1 MKHDLKIDMNNEF
14 KQEEKIPKNFPEY
27 SIMYKT
33 LLNQV
38 KKLKQ
43 QKKDSHESKVE
54 EIKLK
59 IQRYESEIIKIKKMF
74 PSNYFESI
82 D

>member
-1 MKHDLKIDMNNEF
+1 MKHDLKIDMYGEDSPG
-14 KQEEKIPKNFPEY
+14 EKMPKNFPEY

-33 LLNQV
+33 LLKQV
-38 KKLKQ
+38 KKLERQ
-43 QKKDSHESKVE
+43 EKDAHESNVV

-59 IQRYESEIIKIKKMF
+59 IQRYELEIIKIKKMF
-74 PSNYFESI
+74 PSNYFEGV

>member
-1 MKHDLKIDMNNEF
+1 MKTIM
-14 KQEEKIPKNFPEY
+14 EKMPKNFPEY

-33 LLNQV
+33 LSKQV

-43 QKKDSHESKVE
+43 QKKDTHESKDE

-59 IQRYESEIIKIKKMF
+59 IERYESEIIKIKKMF
-74 PSNYFESI
+74 PSNYFEGV

>member
-1 MKHDLKIDMNNEF
+1 M
-14 KQEEKIPKNFPEY
+14 EKMPKNFPEY

-33 LLNQV
+33 LSKQV

-43 QKKDSHESKVE
+43 QKKDTHESKDE

-59 IQRYESEIIKIKKMF
+59 IERYESEIIKIKKMF
-74 PSNYFESI
+74 PSNYFEGV